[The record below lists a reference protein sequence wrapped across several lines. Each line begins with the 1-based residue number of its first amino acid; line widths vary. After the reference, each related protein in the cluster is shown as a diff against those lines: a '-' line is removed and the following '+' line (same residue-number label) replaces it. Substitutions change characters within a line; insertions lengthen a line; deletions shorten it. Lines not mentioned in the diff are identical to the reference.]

1 MTGFRRIFYIVD
13 EALRTVNRHKGL
25 TSISIVIMSLSLL
38 MLAVFLLA
46 TDNVLKLVGQ
56 AQDEMKIYVY
66 LDDEASTSAIE
77 ALYRQILMQDDVGSV
92 NFVSKD
98 EALAEF
104 RSQLGDDADLLGTL
118 RVNPLP
124 NSFWVVPKA
133 EFKTRDAMVALAG
146 RIETMKGVEE
156 VRYGKEFLERF
167 ASVINALYF
176 VNAVVGFIVI
186 LSALFI
192 ISNAVRLT
200 VISRRKT
207 IEILKLVGATNSYI
221 VAPFIIEGAFQA
233 GVAAV
238 LSLGLLLGV
247 AELSRRAIPDL
258 SFFSLEKA
266 LVYLLTCVMI
276 GSFGSFLALRRMLR
290 ME

>member
-1 MTGFRRIFYIVD
+1 MIRRIYYIID
-13 EALRTVNRHKGL
+13 EALRTVRRHKGL
-25 TSISIVIMSLSLL
+25 TSISIVIMGLSLL

-56 AQDEMKIYVY
+56 AQNEMKLYVY
-66 LDDEASTSAIE
+66 LDENSGQNSIE
-77 ALYRQILMQDDVGSV
+77 GLYQQILAQREVETV
-92 NFVSKD
+92 NFVSKE
-98 EALAEF
+98 EALADF
-104 RSQLGDDADLLGTL
+104 REQLGDDANLLGTL
-118 RVNPLP
+118 RSNPLP
-124 NSFWVVPKA
+124 GSFWVTPKA
-133 EFKTRDAMVALAG
+133 EFKTRDYMVALAG
-146 RIETMKGVEE
+146 KIEVMRGVEE
-156 VRYGKEFLERF
+156 VRYGKEFLDRF
-167 ASVINALYF
+167 ASVINGLYF

-238 LSLGLLLGV
+238 LSLALLFGV
-247 AELSRRAIPDL
+247 TVLSRRVLPDL
-258 SFFSLEKA
+258 DFFSLEKS
-266 LVYLLTCVMI
+266 LVYLLTCVLI
-276 GSFGSFLALRRMLR
+276 GSLGSFLALRRLLR
-290 ME
+290 MQ

>member
-1 MTGFRRIFYIVD
+1 MLRRILYIID
-13 EALRTVNRHKGL
+13 EALLTVKRHKGL

-46 TDNVLKLVGQ
+46 TDNVLKLVSE
-56 AQDEMKIYVY
+56 AQNEMKMYVY
-66 LDDEASTSAIE
+66 IDDGLSQNEAQS
-77 ALYRQILMQDDVGSV
+77 LYQKILQESEVSEV
-92 NFVSKD
+92 QFVSKD
-98 EALAEF
+98 EAMEEF
-104 RSQLGDDADLLGTL
+104 RKELGDDSDLVGTL
-118 RVNPLP
+118 RSNPLP
-124 NSFWVVPKA
+124 NSFLVTPKE

-146 RIETMKGVEE
+146 RIEPLPGVEE
-156 VRYGKEFLERF
+156 VRYGREFLDKF
-167 ASVINALYF
+167 ASVLKALYF
-176 VNAVVGFIVI
+176 VNGVVGFIVI

-238 LSLGLLLGV
+238 LSLALLWGV
-247 AELSRRAIPDL
+247 TVASRNVLPDL
-258 SFFSLEKA
+258 NFFSAQKSA
-266 LVYLLTCVMI
+266 VYLLTCVVI
-276 GSFGSFLALRRMLR
+276 GSIGSFLALRRMLKMR
-290 ME
+290 